1 MNKKLVKLSLTAAS
15 ATLAVTAVAGV
26 SSADT
31 PTFKDVPADHV
42 FYNEIE
48 TLAKAGVV
56 NGVGDGYFN
65 PTGTTT
71 RGELAKMLVKA
82 LDLKTDAPTLTF
94 NDVPQNHIFYN
105 EIATLASLNITIGT
119 GYGEFQPDLKVT
131 RQEIALFVSRA
142 LQITSDTKSNFTDV
156 TLYETAINALY
167 DKGIL
172 KGTSETTFDPEKT
185 ATRGEAAAIIA
196 RALNYD
202 HTRPY
207 SLDVMH
213 VNDVHAYNENY
224 PKLATAVQTTRV
236 EKRDS
241 LLLNAGDVF
250 SGTLYFNVYEG
261 ASDSELL
268 NLLNFD
274 AQVFGNHE
282 FDLGS
287 STNGHKALQTF
298 VKNAN
303 YPFLAANVDFSK
315 DPLFDGLQS
324 RAISSTPEDGKIYNA
339 IIKEVKGEKVGII
352 GLTTAETAD
361 ISSPGSIA
369 FENYVQA
376 AQATVDGLE
385 AAGINKIIA
394 LTHIGYDDNPQVDN
408 DVLLAK
414 TVEGIDLIVGGHS
427 HTQLDK
433 PVVVDKDLTDAEKD
447 PTIIVQAYQY
457 LDFLGTVSLEFD
469 TDGVVT
475 NYDGKLI
482 KVSNFAADSAV
493 SAVLAKYTDGVNE
506 YKTKKIGVNTAI
518 DLLSPR
524 TETDSVRKNETIL
537 GNLVTDGMLWKARS
551 STSKTVILAVQNG
564 GGIRSDIK
572 SGDITVGQIKTV
584 LPFAN
589 TLAIVDLKGSEI
601 KEMFEHSVRLL
612 PAENG
617 GFLHVAGARV
627 TYDSTKAAGERVVS
641 VEYKDDQGA
650 YIAIPFDDTVFT
662 IASNAFT
669 IKGGDG
675 FTGLLKAYNEGR
687 ATDFGSVDSDN
698 FEAYLVE
705 FGNITAENAKLEGRL
720 VDLKG
725 AQ

>member
-26 SSADT
+26 SSADA

-42 FYNEIE
+42 FFNEIE
-48 TLAKAGVV
+48 TLAGAGVV
-56 NGVGDGYFN
+56 NGVGNGYFN

-82 LDLKTDAPTLTF
+82 LDLKVDAPTLTF
-94 NDVPQNHIFYN
+94 NDVPQDHIFYN
-105 EIATLASLNITIGT
+105 EIATLASLNISIGN
-119 GYGEFQPDLKVT
+119 GYGYFQPDAKVT

-142 LQITSDTKSNFTDV
+142 LQITSDTKSKFTDV
-156 TLYETAINALY
+156 ELYETAINALY
-167 DKGIL
+167 EKGIL
-172 KGTSETTFDPEKT
+172 RGTSDTTFDPYKT
-185 ATRGEAAAIIA
+185 ATRGEAAAIVA
-196 RALNYD
+196 RALNYEN
-202 HTRPY
+202 TRPF

-213 VNDVHAYNENY
+213 VNDIHAYDENY
-224 PKLATAVQTTRV
+224 PKLATAVQSKRV

-261 ASDSELL
+261 ESDSELL

-287 STNGHKALQTF
+287 SVVGHKALKEF
-298 VKNAN
+298 VENAN
-303 YPFLAANVDFSK
+303 YPFLAANVDFSA
-315 DPLFDGLQS
+315 DPLFDGLQY
-324 RAISSTPEDGKIYNA
+324 RTITDAPEDGKIYNA

-361 ISSPGSIA
+361 ISSPGSVA
-369 FENYVQA
+369 FEDYIQKTQA
-376 AQATVDGLE
+376 AVDELE
-385 AAGINKIIA
+385 SKGVNKIIA

-408 DVLLAK
+408 DRLLAQ

-427 HTQLDK
+427 HTQLDV
-433 PVVVDKDLTDAEKD
+433 PVVIDKTITEDEKD
-447 PTIIVQAYQY
+447 PTVIVQAYQY
-457 LDFLGTVSLEFD
+457 LDFLGTISLEFD
-469 TDGVVT
+469 TEGVIT
-475 NYDGKLI
+475 NYNGKLI
-482 KVSNFAADSAV
+482 KIADYKADETVAAA
-493 SAVLAKYTDGVNE
+493 LAKYTDGVNV
-506 YKTKKIGVNTAI
+506 YKTQKIDVNTAI

-524 TETDSVRKNETIL
+524 TDADSVRKNETIL
-537 GNLVTDGMLWKARS
+537 GNLITDGMLWKARS
-551 STSKTVILAVQNG
+551 STSKEVIFAVQNG
-564 GGIRSDIK
+564 GGIRADIK
-572 SGDITVGQIKTV
+572 AGDITVGAIKTV

-627 TYDSTKAAGERVVS
+627 TYDSTKAAGERVIS
-641 VEYKDDQGA
+641 VEYKNA
-650 YIAIPFDDTVFT
+650 ANEYVSIPFDNTLFT

-675 FTGLLKAYNEGR
+675 FTGLLAAYNDGR

-698 FEAYLVE
+698 FEAYLKH
-705 FGNITAENAKLEGRL
+705 FGDITADNSKIEGRL

-725 AQ
+725 AN